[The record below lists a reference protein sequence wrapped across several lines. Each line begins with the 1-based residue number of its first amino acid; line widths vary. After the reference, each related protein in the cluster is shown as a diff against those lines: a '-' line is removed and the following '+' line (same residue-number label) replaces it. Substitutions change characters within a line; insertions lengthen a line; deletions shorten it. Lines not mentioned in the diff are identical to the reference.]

1 MTKIISLVPNVE
13 IIISIPSGKIIENK
27 SVIYLLAQYIG
38 VTISLDK
45 ITSAQNFSLAEEMD
59 NLVIIINHNDFIFLS
74 DQEFERKNTSEKYC

>member
-13 IIISIPSGKIIENK
+13 IIISVPAGKIIENK

-38 VTISLDK
+38 VTVSVDK
-45 ITSAQNFSLAEEMD
+45 ITSAQKFSLAEEMD

-74 DQEFERKNTSEKYC
+74 DQEFEGRSVDE

>member
-13 IIISIPSGKIIENK
+13 IIISVPAGKIIENK

-38 VTISLDK
+38 VTVSVDK
-45 ITSAQNFSLAEEMD
+45 ITSAQKFSLAEEMD

-74 DQEFERKNTSEKYC
+74 Y

>member
-13 IIISIPSGKIIENK
+13 IIISVPSGKIVENK

-38 VTISLDK
+38 VTVNLDK
-45 ITSAQNFSLAEEMD
+45 ITSAQKFSLTEEMD

-74 DQEFERKNTSEKYC
+74 DQEFARRSADE